1 MDYFQGV
8 VAEYL
13 RAKRSRFVNV
23 EYLINLDRHGY
34 RKDRHWYCDAVAV
47 DFEDSTVRLCEITYS
62 KTLQSVFKRLQS
74 WCNHWPEIVTAVRR
88 DSQLKGDW
96 NMLPEVFVPGELKTH
111 LDDRIAKLKWP
122 SECSLQMPK
131 PKVTLLEDVL
141 PWKYRAWNGKPFT
154 TQTVAK
160 VLPSKDLALDE
171 PQPAD

>member
-111 LDDRIAKLKWP
+111 LDDRIAKLKW
-122 SECSLQMPK
+122 LALIRFGGHVPK
-131 PKVTLLEDVL
+131 GGYDV
-141 PWKYRAWNGKPFT
+141 PNGKGCSGPASPA
-154 TQTVAK
+154 TV
-160 VLPSKDLALDE
+160 L
-171 PQPAD
+171 